1 MLTTLIAS
9 INVFFSLAMWRGFGF
24 YAGVA
29 VVIAVIGLAFA
40 AWRPFETGTLLWLA
54 GPLFG
59 SSFVLGSINLDQL
72 MILLGAAILC
82 VAALRNK
89 SQLRVTSLTVLSLAM
104 ALSVGFTAFANKG
117 IGAIGVVRFACTAI
131 ASVILMS
138 AAAKYSGFLMRSLI
152 ICSVVSAIIVIMQP
166 YVGWPAPYADV
177 VSAGLRY
184 GGLIGHPNFA
194 GYSLATAALAVFI
207 MARRRRDY
215 LPLAILIPAVIL
227 TGARTAL
234 IIFVLVLIGYAVIR
248 RPKSLVWLGLAGAAL
263 LPLSQVMI
271 SRLQSVSATGGIE
284 GANSS
289 GWRFIQW
296 QRSWALG
303 DGARGVGIGW
313 QRASELLSQNL
324 GVHNLYLEVAVE
336 LGYLGVAFLL
346 IGIVAVIIGA
356 RHSPVKFATCLFA
369 LGASIAD
376 PVLLYPSVLAIV
388 VLIWAADDSAHR
400 AADESA
406 KRSADLEDVLDHPTS
421 LDDLIDVQRAPTAS
435 P

>member
-138 AAAKYSGFLMRSLI
+138 AAAKYSGF
-152 ICSVVSAIIVIMQP
+152 
-166 YVGWPAPYADV
+166 
-177 VSAGLRY
+177 
-184 GGLIGHPNFA
+184 
-194 GYSLATAALAVFI
+194 
-207 MARRRRDY
+207 
-215 LPLAILIPAVIL
+215 
-227 TGARTAL
+227 
-234 IIFVLVLIGYAVIR
+234 
-248 RPKSLVWLGLAGAAL
+248 
-263 LPLSQVMI
+263 
-271 SRLQSVSATGGIE
+271 
-284 GANSS
+284 
-289 GWRFIQW
+289 
-296 QRSWALG
+296 
-303 DGARGVGIGW
+303 
-313 QRASELLSQNL
+313 
-324 GVHNLYLEVAVE
+324 
-336 LGYLGVAFLL
+336 
-346 IGIVAVIIGA
+346 
-356 RHSPVKFATCLFA
+356 
-369 LGASIAD
+369 
-376 PVLLYPSVLAIV
+376 
-388 VLIWAADDSAHR
+388 
-400 AADESA
+400 
-406 KRSADLEDVLDHPTS
+406 
-421 LDDLIDVQRAPTAS
+421 
-435 P
+435 